1 MGHVMVPVP
10 EELLE
15 PVGELLLKLRLGLD
29 PQAFDSTAM
38 GEHLL
43 SLDDAP
49 RGVLLEVGAAVVAGE
64 PLVDTELADI
74 LGISVRELFG
84 LLTDVNDVR
93 VRVFTGSLV
102 FADRHIDPK
111 ETERSVRRL
120 RMLDG
125 YALMVVEQR
134 AALGL
139 RRPSRRADSGGPQA

>member
-1 MGHVMVPVP
+1 MVPIP

-15 PVGELLLKLRLGLD
+15 QVGELLLKLRLGLD
-29 PQAFDSTAM
+29 ADPFDSTAM

-49 RGVLLEVGAAVVAGE
+49 RGVLLEVAAAVVAGQ
-64 PLVDTELADI
+64 PLVDTELADA

-84 LLTDVNDVR
+84 LLTDVNDIR

-102 FADRHIDPK
+102 FVDRHVDPNDP
-111 ETERSVRRL
+111 ERPVRRL

-125 YALMVVEQR
+125 YALMVVERR

-139 RRPSRRADSGGPQA
+139 RRPTRRANPGGPRA